1 MTQENALPPM
11 TLDHART
18 TILAALGRMNAA
30 YAQPVF
36 DEWVLVS
43 IKADRGAILA
53 YNGPRAESYKKTFT
67 ADIQPLRAEI
77 AEQKLA
83 VGDFAF
89 ASAAPGSKHDACVR
103 IGETGF
109 LFCNHTTKSMADI
122 RQSPLW
128 REAQK
133 PFVELSE
140 KFRADP
146 LE

>member
-1 MTQENALPPM
+1 M

-18 TILAALGRMNAA
+18 AIVNALGRMNAA
-30 YAQPVF
+30 YKQPVF
-36 DEWVLVS
+36 DEWVMAS
-43 IKADRGAILA
+43 IKADRGVILA
-53 YNGPRAESYKKTFT
+53 YHGPRADTYKKSFNT
-67 ADIQPLRAEI
+67 DIGPLRTELAQ
-77 AEQKLA
+77 QKLA

-89 ASAAPGSKHDACVR
+89 AGAAAGSKHDAFMR
-103 IGETGF
+103 IGDGGF

-122 RQSPLW
+122 RQDPMW